1 MDNSIGSA
9 PASVRETISGIGTA
23 VRDGDDARIKALL
36 DRLLNVADPAALFL
50 LHNRLN
56 EDVGGPGARLPL
68 RPGGTARSTAFSS
81 AASTRPRASLRRSVA
96 GDPATAR
103 RAGCP
108 VRQQRLELRPLRIS

>member
-1 MDNSIGSA
+1 M
-9 PASVRETISGIGTA
+9 IGTGG
-23 VRDGDDARIKALL
+23 VDLRDAELLGDP
-36 DRLLNVADPAALFL
+36 RLRHVAEEPHAQ
-50 LHNRLN
+50 
-56 EDVGGPGARLPL
+56 GGSFPL

-108 VRQQRLELRPLRIS
+108 IRQQRLELRPCASVDDTTEPTIR